1 MAFQKLSVDDVNFEN
16 KTVLMRVDFNVPLD
30 DEQNIT
36 DDFRIKSALP
46 TIKKVLNDG
55 GKLVLC
61 SHLGRPKGERK
72 PELSLA
78 PVAKRLE
85 ELLNQKVQFAND
97 CIGNDVLNA
106 KKNLAAGEVL
116 LLENLRYYKEETK
129 NDPDFAKQ
137 LAEGCDIYV
146 NDAFGTAHRAHASTE
161 GVTHYFDKKV
171 AGYLMKKELDYL
183 YKATTNPEKPYFAIL
198 GGAKIS
204 GKIDVIQNLM
214 DKVDGI
220 VIGGAMV
227 FTFLKSMGKETGT
240 SLVEDDRLDM
250 AKEILNTAE
259 KKGVKLILPVD
270 VLVADKFEANAKV
283 DTVSV
288 DNIPGDM
295 MGVDI
300 GPKSLELIKNELK
313 NAKTVVWNGPMGA
326 FEIEPFSKGT
336 YGLAEFLVEL
346 TASGAVTIVGGGDS
360 AAAVNEKGLNSKL
373 SHVSTGGGASL
384 EFLEGKILPG
394 VAALS
399 DK

>member
-183 YKATTNPEKPYFAIL
+183 SKATTNPEKPYFAIL